1 METYGEEKRDWAAL
15 PRDILLQIFGRL
27 KQPDI
32 LSGAGLA
39 CAPWWRAAVGEP
51 TLWQNI
57 DLRFNDG
64 DVVGN
69 QAFERWL
76 AMERA
81 AVDRSAGRCE
91 SFCGIADRDFLVYL
105 ADRYPIQRACRPAG

>member
-1 METYGEEKRDWAAL
+1 MVRRSETGRHCPATSCC
-15 PRDILLQIFGRL
+15 RSSRL

-39 CAPWWRAAVGEP
+39 CAPPSASPR
-51 TLWQNI
+51 LWQNI

-76 AMERA
+76 AM
-81 AVDRSAGRCE
+81 DR
-91 SFCGIADRDFLVYL
+91 
-105 ADRYPIQRACRPAG
+105 P